1 MTLKKIS
8 NICRSELVGMKI
20 RRASYFY
27 KSTKQNFQRM
37 GFNAF
42 IGEHK
47 AMLFYNMVVFA
58 AEELLW
64 SLTLPGLLRTWAV
77 GHWAIPT

>member
-1 MTLKKIS
+1 M
-8 NICRSELVGMKI
+8 R
-20 RRASYFY
+20 
-27 KSTKQNFQRM
+27 
-37 GFNAF
+37 FNDF

-47 AMLFYNMVVFA
+47 AMLFYNMVVVA